1 MTAALMPTSS
11 AATDASDYAV
21 LKRRIQEA
29 GLLDKQPAFYLRSIA
44 FKLIGLSLCIALF
57 VLYHPLWLVALN
69 SLVVAFI
76 FGQLGFQLH
85 DSGHRQMFERSRLNV
100 LVGLLT
106 ANLGLGMSYGWWVD
120 KHNRHHANPNS
131 EDLDPDIGPGVI
143 AYSEEQAWNSKGV
156 GRFIAKYQAFFFF
169 PLLFLLGFSM
179 HYRSVQ
185 FLVKRR
191 SKYRVLELVLL
202 ASFWLLY
209 VGFFV
214 LVLGPLPALLAILIQ
229 QCCGG
234 CYMALVFAPNHKGM
248 PQIEAGT
255 NVSFLVRQVIT
266 SRNVKPHPLTD
277 VWYGALNYQIEHHLF
292 PTLPRNQMAKAHDIV
307 REFCEE
313 HGIPYYETSLVQSYR
328 EILGF
333 LHEVGA
339 PLRNGQ
345 RTPLAVKL

>member
-11 AATDASDYAV
+11 TTAGPNDYAV
-21 LKRRIQEA
+21 LKHRIQQA
-29 GLLDKQPAFYLRSIA
+29 GLLDKQPAFYVRSIA
-44 FKLIGLSLCIALF
+44 FKLIGLALCLTLF

-76 FGQLGFQLH
+76 LGQLGFQLH
-85 DSGHRQMFERSRLNV
+85 DSGHRQMFQSSRLNAM
-100 LVGLLT
+100 VGLLT

-143 AYSEEQAWNSKGV
+143 AYSQEQALDSRGA
-156 GRFIAKYQAFFFF
+156 GRFIAKYQAYFFF

-179 HYRSVQ
+179 HFRSVQ
-185 FLVKRR
+185 FLVRRR
-191 SKYRVLELVLL
+191 SKYRALELVLL
-202 ASFWLLY
+202 ASYVPLY

-248 PQIEAGT
+248 PQIESGAS
-255 NVSFLVRQVIT
+255 VSFLVRQVIT
-266 SRNVKPHPLTD
+266 SRNVKPNPLTD

-292 PTLPRNQMAKAHDIV
+292 PTLPRNQVAKAHRIV
-307 REFCEE
+307 RAFCEE
-313 HGIPYYETSLVQSYR
+313 HGIPYYETTLVQSYR

-339 PLRNGQ
+339 PLRRG
-345 RTPLAVKL
+345 RGSPAVVKL

>member
-1 MTAALMPTSS
+1 
-11 AATDASDYAV
+11 
-21 LKRRIQEA
+21 
-29 GLLDKQPAFYLRSIA
+29 
-44 FKLIGLSLCIALF
+44 
-57 VLYHPLWLVALN
+57 
-69 SLVVAFI
+69 
-76 FGQLGFQLH
+76 
-85 DSGHRQMFERSRLNV
+85 MFERSRLNV